1 MRKIEFLEQG
11 MENFCNHRDPIVV
24 RFDKGSTTM
33 ITGPNGS
40 GKTSIFQAI
49 PFTLYGQCEKGRG
62 DDVLNNKTG
71 KNCHTWTIFKINDVE
86 YRVDRFVKYTRIGN
100 SVTITKGTDTK
111 PYLKGHKEVVPE
123 VEKLLMPYK
132 LFMNTLLFSQK
143 VKSFFTDLGDADQ
156 KEIFRKI
163 MTLDDFVL
171 YVKECGTELKD
182 IEKIILKL
190 NQDIGICK
198 GLIENEEARL
208 KQNLESKKIFNKNRE
223 KRIYDATIQ
232 VGIHEERILLHLG
245 NKKDLPKDTLPE
257 QQVISNK
264 LSILKNTLENLDE
277 VQGGKIE
284 KLHNQGNLKISE
296 LEKKSL
302 ELSNEGIELMGKE
315 LKVYRENFDIE
326 KNKIQEQLDLI
337 SKELQRINIDSANYN
352 SSMTFIERE
361 IEDLQ
366 LDSELTYCP
375 TCKREINE
383 ECVTHLKK
391 IKSDNEAEIIK
402 VSRLRD
408 ELAKEH
414 QDFKTKETN
423 WNQILQKEEIKFKES
438 CQIIQLD
445 NRESVAQYIERKNI
459 AVNKVNEMIKVGVK
473 NIQKEKSKSYE
484 EMGLEESS
492 LKYDLDELVKTQ
504 SKIEEYNNNLTDLQ
518 SLLEGHKTELSQA
531 EDLVFDE
538 STISSCI
545 NEIEKGKNLIK
556 ESLAERVTYDQRMDI
571 IKFWKTGFSASGIQS
586 MLIDEAI
593 PFMNER
599 ISYYMDMLCNGR
611 YKVTFDTLKAT
622 KDNKEFRDKISVN
635 VFDTET
641 HSDKRVKFSGGQTRL
656 VDIGTILTLADLMA
670 NVQDTSV
677 NIILFDEIFDSLDS
691 ENIKH
696 AANLLRLAAKEKW
709 VGIISHT
716 KIDDIEA
723 DNHLEFR

>member
-1 MRKIEFLEQG
+1 MKKIEFLEQG
-11 MENFCNHRDPIVV
+11 MENFGNHIDPIVV

-62 DDVLNNKTG
+62 DDVLNTKTG
-71 KNCHTWTIFKINDVE
+71 KNCHTWTIFKINDEE
-86 YRVDRFVKYTRIGN
+86 YRVDRFVKYIRMGN
-100 SVTITKGTDTK
+100 SVTITKGDSNK

-171 YVKECGTELKD
+171 YMKQCGIDLKEIEAIIMELNQTIAINEGLIDSTTKQIESLQTKQQVFENEKQSKIKDLKVKEETISLEILEHLKNQKNLPED
-182 IEKIILKL
+182 TSSKSQEITNKISVLNHKL
-190 NQDIGICK
+190 N
-198 GLIENEEARL
+198 
-208 KQNLESKKIFNKNRE
+208 
-223 KRIYDATIQ
+223 
-232 VGIHEERILLHLG
+232 
-245 NKKDLPKDTLPE
+245 
-257 QQVISNK
+257 
-264 LSILKNTLENLDE
+264 NLDSE
-277 VQGGKIE
+277 NDAKISTFE
-284 KLHNQGNLKISE
+284 SQKLLKISE

-302 ELSNEGIELMGKE
+302 ELSNASSKEAAEKIE
-315 LKVYRENFDIE
+315 DE
-326 KNKIQEQLDLI
+326 KTSLNNINSKIQHQ
-337 SKELQRINIDSANYN
+337 IDSVKKLIQEIKFKVKNHA
-352 SSMTFIERE
+352 SAITFIETTNKQLE
-361 IEDLQ
+361 
-366 LDSELTYCP
+366 LDSKLSFCP
-375 TCKREINE
+375 TCKRDMNDECIKHMNSLKE
-383 ECVTHLKK
+383 ENLEELVLNTTK
-391 IKSDNEAEIIK
+391 IKLLKETLAEKDAEIISLNETYQNNSK
-402 VSRLRD
+402 NSNESIIAIQQANRL
-408 ELAKEH
+408 L
-414 QDFKTKETN
+414 
-423 WNQILQKEEIKFKES
+423 IS
-438 CQIIQLD
+438 
-445 NRESVAQYIERKNI
+445 QYIERKNI
-459 AVNKVNEMIKVGVK
+459 AINKVEAMMKGMISK
-473 NIQKEKSKSYE
+473 IQKDNIETRNKLQ
-484 EMGLEESS
+484 LE
-492 LKYDLDELVKTQ
+492 
-504 SKIEEYNNNLTDLQ
+504 I
-518 SLLEGHKTELSQA
+518 TELSDELKSLFELQIKIDA
-531 EDLVFDE
+531 YNQTLQDIQHIKDLNDEALKLANNLEFDD
-538 STISSCI
+538 S
-545 NEIEKGKNLIK
+545 LIK
-556 ESLAERVTYDQRMDI
+556 ESELNLQSYINIINDTIVERSEYDKKIQMI
-571 IKFWKTGFSASGIQS
+571 TFWKTGFSASGIQS

-635 VFDTET
+635 VFDIQT

-691 ENIKH
+691 ENIRH
-696 AANLLRLAAKEKW
+696 VSNLLRVAAKEKW